1 MLLGGGSSPLPS
13 HCLWAPSRTSQ
24 VFINK
29 LLWFSQGSSASI
41 APSGWNLASGTGT
54 DAFLGTLISC
64 LECCYFLGFQA
75 INPRDARTHLSSLQF
90 PVLPS
95 SRGPGRGCSHRPTS
109 GHLGPI
115 QPSCGLAAC
124 ESISSLFASSSSSHV
139 TGQEMATISL
149 SVPLSLCLSF
159 QV

>member
-54 DAFLGTLISC
+54 DAFLGTLID
-64 LECCYFLGFQA
+64 LQPLQA
-75 INPRDARTHLSSLQF
+75 
-90 PVLPS
+90 
-95 SRGPGRGCSHRPTS
+95 PGLRIY
-109 GHLGPI
+109 GHKE
-115 QPSCGLAAC
+115 Q
-124 ESISSLFASSSSSHV
+124 SIMGV
-139 TGQEMATISL
+139 
-149 SVPLSLCLSF
+149 VR
-159 QV
+159 